1 MARFDYVR
9 AGSLSEA
16 VELLN
21 EPGQISRPLA
31 GGTDIVVY
39 TRQRQPSFDRLVDIS
54 LLPELKI
61 IRRDDAHIRLGSAV
75 TFAEA
80 VQSELLSLLVPFLVE
95 ACQSVGSPQIRN
107 LGTLGGNVI
116 NAAACADLLPPLVCL
131 DATAH
136 LLGPDGER
144 QIAVSQLV
152 LGPNRSQIG
161 AGELLTHFS
170 FPIPMQGVRS
180 AFIKLGRRKA
190 QSISR
195 LSMAAMGRT
204 SAVGVIDFVRL
215 APGAAT
221 PRTMRFEEVE
231 ASLLG
236 AQPTEEALIAAG
248 ERVAAMMLDVTGRR
262 WSTEYKDIAIKAL
275 TERALRRVLQSGEVS
290 SSRTRQV

>member
-21 EPGQISRPLA
+21 EPGQVSRPLA
-31 GGTDIVVY
+31 GGTDIMVH
-39 TRQRQPSFDRLVDIS
+39 TRQKQPSFDRLVDIS

-61 IRRDDAHIRLGSAV
+61 IRCDEVRVWLGAAV
-75 TFAEA
+75 TFSEA
-80 VQSELLSLLVPFLVE
+80 VQSELLNLLVPFLVQ
-95 ACQSVGSPQIRN
+95 ACQSVGSSQIRN

-116 NAAACADLLPPLVCL
+116 NAAACADLLPPLICL

-144 QIAVSQLV
+144 RIAVDQLV
-152 LGPNRSQIG
+152 LGPNRSQIR
-161 AGELLTHFS
+161 AGELLTYFS
-170 FPIPMQGVRS
+170 FPAPAGGVRS
-180 AFIKLGRRKA
+180 TFIKLGRRQA

-204 SAVGVIDFVRL
+204 SAAGLIDFVRL
-215 APGAAT
+215 TPGAAT

-231 ASLLG
+231 AFLLG
-236 AQPTEEALIAAG
+236 AQPTEQVLIAAG

-262 WSTEYKDIAIKAL
+262 WSTEYKEIAIKAL
-275 TERALRRVLQSGEVS
+275 AERALRRVLQSGPVS
-290 SSRTRQV
+290 SSGTR

>member
-21 EPGQISRPLA
+21 EPGRISRPLA

-61 IRRDDAHIRLGSAV
+61 IRRDDAHIRLGAAV

-170 FPIPMQGVRS
+170 FLIPMQGVRS

-215 APGAAT
+215 TPGAAT
-221 PRTMRFEEVE
+221 PRTMRFEGVE
-231 ASLLG
+231 AFLLG

-248 ERVAAMMLDVTGRR
+248 ERVAATMLDVTGRR
-262 WSTEYKDIAIKAL
+262 WSTEYKEIAIKAL
-275 TERALRRVLQSGEVS
+275 AERALRRVFQSGQVS

>member
-21 EPGQISRPLA
+21 EPGRISRPLA

-61 IRRDDAHIRLGSAV
+61 IRRDDAHIRLGAAV

-170 FPIPMQGVRS
+170 FLIPMQGVRS

-215 APGAAT
+215 TPGAAT
-221 PRTMRFEEVE
+221 PRTMRFEGVE
-231 ASLLG
+231 AFLLG

-248 ERVAAMMLDVTGRR
+248 ERVAATMLDVTGRR
-262 WSTEYKDIAIKAL
+262 WSTEYKEIAIKAL
-275 TERALRRVLQSGEVS
+275 AERALRRVFQSGQVS
-290 SSRTRQV
+290 SSGTRQV